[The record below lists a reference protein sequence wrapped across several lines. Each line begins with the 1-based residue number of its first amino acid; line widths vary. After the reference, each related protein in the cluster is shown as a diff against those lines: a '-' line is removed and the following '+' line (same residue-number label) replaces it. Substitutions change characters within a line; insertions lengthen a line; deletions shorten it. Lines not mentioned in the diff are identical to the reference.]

1 MNELQKID
9 RVLNITSKVCN
20 VDYKLLK
27 TKSRKLELNIAR
39 QIACVLSMKHLGI
52 HKVKVA
58 KRINRDRTSMNHYM
72 RNHENN
78 YNGWKIYQHK
88 YDEVFAK
95 LLKGNRKRKILH
107 KNKFTNIVSKIHVT
121 NCKAPDVSI
130 TVTCGKYKHEFY
142 VGVFNFERDINTI
155 GYCYASNN
163 YFAELYGV
171 SKNTVSR
178 WISDLNKLGFINI
191 EVERN
196 EKKQVIK
203 RKIGINQK
211 DDRAIYKM
219 SKENTT
225 SVNNTSN
232 INITKE
238 KFIAEVMT
246 FDYPKDMLEDF
257 INYWTEGKK
266 KMRYQKQSTFEIK
279 LRLLRWSKNQKKWDK
294 PKQKTSKIDS
304 QLDEYLKGKELL

>member
-1 MNELQKID
+1 MNDKPNYYAIIPASV
-9 RVLNITSKVCN
+9 RYSN
-20 VDYKLLK
+20 LK
-27 TKSRKLELNIAR
+27 PN
-39 QIACVLSMKHLGI
+39 
-52 HKVKVA
+52 
-58 KRINRDRTSMNHYM
+58 
-72 RNHENN
+72 
-78 YNGWKIYQHK
+78 
-88 YDEVFAK
+88 AK
-95 LLKGNRKRKILH
+95 LLYGE
-107 KNKFTNIVSKIHVT
+107 
-121 NCKAPDVSI
+121 I
-130 TVTCGKYKHEFY
+130 TALSGKL
-142 VGVFNFERDINTI
+142 
-155 GYCYASNN
+155 GYCYATNN

-171 SKNTVSR
+171 SKNTISR

-203 RKIGINQK
+203 RKIGIIHK

-225 SVNNTSN
+225 S
-232 INITKE
+232 
-238 KFIAEVMT
+238 
-246 FDYPKDMLEDF
+246 

>member
-1 MNELQKID
+1 MKDKPNYYAIIPAD
-9 RVLNITSKVCN
+9 VRYSN
-20 VDYKLLK
+20 LK
-27 TKSRKLELNIAR
+27 PN
-39 QIACVLSMKHLGI
+39 
-52 HKVKVA
+52 
-58 KRINRDRTSMNHYM
+58 
-72 RNHENN
+72 
-78 YNGWKIYQHK
+78 
-88 YDEVFAK
+88 AK
-95 LLKGNRKRKILH
+95 LLYGE
-107 KNKFTNIVSKIHVT
+107 
-121 NCKAPDVSI
+121 I
-130 TVTCGKYKHEFY
+130 TALSGKL
-142 VGVFNFERDINTI
+142 

-163 YFAELYGV
+163 YFADLYGV

-203 RKIGINQK
+203 RRIGIIQK

-225 SVNNTSN
+225 SINNTSN

-238 KFIAEVMT
+238 KFISEVMT
-246 FDYPKDMLEDF
+246 FDYEKDMLEDF

-266 KMRYQKQSTFEIK
+266 KMRYQKQNTFEIK
-279 LRLLRWSKNQKKWDK
+279 LRLLRWEKNQKKWDK